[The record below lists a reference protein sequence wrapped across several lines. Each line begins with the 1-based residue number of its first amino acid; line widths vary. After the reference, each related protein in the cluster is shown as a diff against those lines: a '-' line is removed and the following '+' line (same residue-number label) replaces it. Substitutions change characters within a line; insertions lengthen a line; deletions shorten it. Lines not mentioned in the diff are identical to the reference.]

1 MLHATA
7 VFLEP
12 FVIPPIFGGSM
23 QEVKSFEDIV
33 CQGMAA
39 LGFT

>member
-12 FVIPPIFGGSM
+12 FVIPSIFAGSV

-33 CQGMAA
+33 RQGMAT